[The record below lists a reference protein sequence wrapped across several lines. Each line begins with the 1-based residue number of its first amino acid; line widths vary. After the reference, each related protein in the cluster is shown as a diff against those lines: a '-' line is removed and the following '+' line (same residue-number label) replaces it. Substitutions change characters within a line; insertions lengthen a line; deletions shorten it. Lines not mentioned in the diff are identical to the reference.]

1 MQITIHDEAER
12 RVVLSALWRH
22 AAAEI
27 GEDFYDRLND
37 EAEAA
42 LDPAGDDPPGLLV
55 TTEATLLAATLL
67 DVAAVRDAALGARV
81 AVPMPAE
88 ALREALPRCA
98 AARERMIANHD
109 AAVRLLDELPKPA
122 GAVA

>member
-1 MQITIHDEAER
+1 MQITIQDEAER
-12 RVVLSALWRH
+12 RVVLSAIWRH
-22 AAAEI
+22 AAAKI

-42 LDPAGDDPPGLLV
+42 LDPPDDDPPGLLV
-55 TTEATLLAATLL
+55 TTEATVLAATFL
-67 DVAAVRDAALGARV
+67 DVAAVRDAPLGTGVRV
-81 AVPMPAE
+81 PVPAE

-109 AAVRLLDELPKPA
+109 AAVRLLDELPTPA
-122 GAVA
+122 EAVA